1 MSRIS
6 IDLRSDS
13 EGETIDIARALG
25 AVLVPGDVV
34 ALEGELGAG
43 KTVFCKGVGES
54 LGVSPERIV
63 SPTFTIVTEHEG
75 ALPLYHVD
83 LYRLS
88 SEWEAAC
95 IGLEEILNGEGVCL
109 VEWPEVIVSLLPK
122 HCIKVRFLFLE
133 PDGRSLNIT
142 AEDTPRMRGFLFR
155 CKPYLPGG

>member
-1 MSRIS
+1 MN
-6 IDLRSDS
+6 IDLLSRSEAD
-13 EGETIDIARALG
+13 TLAIARALG
-25 AVLVPGDVV
+25 TVLVPGDVV
-34 ALEGELGAG
+34 ALTGELGAG

-75 ALPLYHVD
+75 AVPLYHVD

-109 VEWPEVIVSLLPK
+109 VEWPEIIVSLLPK
-122 HCIKVRFLFLE
+122 HCIKVRFLFSDA
-133 PDGRSLNIT
+133 DGRRLNIV
-142 AEDTPRMRGFLFR
+142 AEDTPRMQGFLTR
-155 CKPYLPGG
+155 CKSYLPGG